1 MVGDGRRKLMRKFL
15 TVLIISTIY
24 FAWIGCVCLADTTV
38 LRRPLLP
45 RESPVVGPLGDGIQ
59 GPEYYPEGEWLVP
72 MDSAPSIVNFS
83 GSSVN
88 TSVVMPVPEPDFVA
102 MGTPLVLFVFFRLWF
117 LGRRMR

>member
-1 MVGDGRRKLMRKFL
+1 MRHVF
-15 TVLIISTIY
+15 ISAIC
-24 FAWIGCVCLADTTV
+24 FALFVTACLADTTV

-45 RESPVVGPLGDGIQ
+45 RDYPVIGPLPAGVP
-59 GPEYYPEGEWLVP
+59 GPEYYPEGEWIVP
-72 MDSAPSIVNFS
+72 MDSPPSIAHFS

-102 MGTPLVLFVFFRLWF
+102 MGTPLVLFGLFRLWL